1 MKEKKSLFS
10 FSNIITFILVLV
22 TVAMLIFPQVKA
34 TFIQGL
40 MQIGLFQPGISK
52 TNQTG
57 SVPVQYPSVSFVDAQ
72 GALLNTQD
80 MTGKIVF
87 INFWA
92 TWCPPCIAEMPSINE
107 LYIKFKDNPNFI
119 FLTVDADA
127 DWQKSKDFIAKH
139 QYQLPVY
146 IAQSEVPRDW
156 YEGSLPTTL
165 VLDKK
170 GGIAYKQ
177 IGAADYSS
185 SKFFAFV
192 EELLAQ

>member
-40 MQIGLFQPGISK
+40 MKIGLFQPGISK

-92 TWCPPCIAEMPSINE
+92 TWCPPCIAEMPSLNE
-107 LYIKFKDNPNFI
+107 LYVKFKDNPNFI

-170 GGIAYKQ
+170 GGIAYKH